1 MPDSNL
7 EITAYRK
14 PVVLYPLYAYQY
26 FCPYTVSTVY
36 CRIFFSL
43 YILEICVNPFPP
55 PEPGSFPIHS
65 SSDLLRGHP
74 ESTLTSMSV
83 LVVNLWSRWRCNS
96 YRGGGSRKWLSE
108 GERERASKLLYLLLL
123 HCSFPFTLS
132 FSFIFASMFSYS
144 FT

>member
-1 MPDSNL
+1 MQIVSYSSSLYTVFHSVIFNSVFTTKNQLAKININYVLDIHSACPQGFTLEEMPDSNL

-83 LVVNLWSRWRCNS
+83 LVVNL
-96 YRGGGSRKWLSE
+96 
-108 GERERASKLLYLLLL
+108 
-123 HCSFPFTLS
+123 
-132 FSFIFASMFSYS
+132 
-144 FT
+144 